1 MPTKLKNKKIEK
13 ATFLYLFFYTSTKQS
28 MPIVGIGS
36 KFNIHMFTDTN
47 FQNFNTFSKKHMQ
60 FSIPYPQL

>member
-1 MPTKLKNKKIEK
+1 MPTKLKNKKYRKGHLLI
-13 ATFLYLFFYTSTKQS
+13 S

-60 FSIPYPQL
+60 FSILYPQL